1 MGERVSSALLVA
13 VGGALGALLRFGTVQ
28 LTRAL
33 FGVGFPLGTLV
44 VNGLG
49 CLAAGLVAAWLEA
62 RGESAQRRAFLAI
75 GLLGGFTTFSA
86 FGVETLALL
95 REGRT
100 AAALGY
106 VALSLAC
113 GLGGVALGLRLAR

>member
-1 MGERVSSALLVA
+1 MSSALLVA
-13 VGGALGALLRFGTVQ
+13 AGGALGALLRFGTLQV
-28 LTRAL
+28 TRAL
-33 FGVGFPLGTLV
+33 WGAGFPLGTLT
-44 VNGLG
+44 VNALG

-62 RGESAQRRAFLAI
+62 RGDASQLRAFLVV

-86 FGVETLALL
+86 FGVETLTLV
-95 REGRT
+95 REGRA

>member
-1 MGERVSSALLVA
+1 MSSALLVA

-62 RGESAQRRAFLAI
+62 RGESAQLRAFLAI

-86 FGVETLALL
+86 FSLETMAMLERQAWSPAIAYVVASVAASLLAAFAGAWL
-95 REGRT
+95 
-100 AAALGY
+100 
-106 VALSLAC
+106 V
-113 GLGGVALGLRLAR
+113 RLAS